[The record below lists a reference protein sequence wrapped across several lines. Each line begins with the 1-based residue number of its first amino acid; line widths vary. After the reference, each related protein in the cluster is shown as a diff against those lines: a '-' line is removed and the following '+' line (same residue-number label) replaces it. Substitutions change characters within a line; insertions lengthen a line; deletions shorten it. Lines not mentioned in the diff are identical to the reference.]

1 MKTIAV
7 VPVKTISERVESKN
21 FREFHNEKSLFDL
34 LIEKLI
40 DSKVFDE
47 IYVSSNSKK
56 LQDKTSELGIKY
68 IFRDDKFCNN
78 NIPWSDVVAH
88 VAESIPEDP
97 TSTLAWCHTTSP
109 TFNRYKDAVKKYL
122 ELKDKGTHDGL
133 MTVEKSSEFIL
144 SEKLQ
149 PLNFAWGPWHK
160 YSQYLESYYYMSNTL
175 FISSIKIMIE
185 HKYMVSK
192 NPYLYKL
199 KPYESIDIDNEYD
212 FELAKIL
219 MNNKEILSKYD

>member
-21 FREFHNEKSLFDL
+21 FREFHNGKSLFDL

-78 NIPWSDVVAH
+78 SISWSDVVAH

>member
-21 FREFHNEKSLFDL
+21 FREFHNGKSLFDL

-78 NIPWSDVVAH
+78 SIPWSDVVAH

>member
-21 FREFHNEKSLFDL
+21 FREFHNGKSLFDL

-56 LQDKTSELGIKY
+56 LQDKTAELGIKY
-68 IFRDDKFCNN
+68 ISRDDKFCNN

-109 TFNRYKDAVKKYL
+109 TFNRYEDAVKKFL

-160 YSQYLESYYYMSNTL
+160 YSQYLESYYYMSNAL

-192 NPYLYKL
+192 NPFLYKL